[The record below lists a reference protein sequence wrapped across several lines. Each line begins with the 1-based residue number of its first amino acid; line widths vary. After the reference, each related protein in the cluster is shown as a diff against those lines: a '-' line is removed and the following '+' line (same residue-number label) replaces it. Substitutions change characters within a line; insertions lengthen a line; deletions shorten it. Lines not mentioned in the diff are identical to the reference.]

1 MLFESLT
8 GATGLVGLIAP
19 ASVLLATG
27 EPNVGIGTDNIY
39 IQVSILVF
47 SVLMVAFF
55 SSAEASLISVNK
67 FRIRYLSEQGNRSAQ
82 AVNRV
87 LSRHEKFFATILL
100 TENAFI
106 IFASS
111 VGAVMAIRLL
121 SGFPSPELLSALI
134 MTVFIVIFGEITPKT
149 LAARS
154 SDRWSLI
161 IARPI
166 ELVMLAETFVI
177 FLFTLVP
184 RLIMRLTRDSNH
196 ALGPSVTEG
205 ELRMLIDISRAEG
218 AVGAREAFL
227 LEKVFK
233 FGDQQVQDVMTP
245 RTAIVW
251 VEQGTSLDSF
261 LKIYTEYSHTRFPV
275 YEGTTENV
283 VGVLSNKDV
292 LLAMGRGQ
300 LQPQDSVTGL
310 LREAYFVPE
319 TKTISDAF
327 SEMQQGGYGL
337 MLTVDEFGGIAGLCT
352 MKQLLEVIVGE
363 VGGEGNLPEDAYTA
377 LGDNS
382 YKVSAAVTIEEI
394 NEKLDLAIP
403 EGDYQTVAGFI
414 LDQIGY
420 IPEAGEVLEYRN
432 MKLTIKQMNGVR
444 IDTVEL
450 EKLQKVVEEEEAK

>member
-1 MLFESLT
+1 
-8 GATGLVGLIAP
+8 
-19 ASVLLATG
+19 
-27 EPNVGIGTDNIY
+27 
-39 IQVSILVF
+39 
-47 SVLMVAFF
+47 
-55 SSAEASLISVNK
+55 
-67 FRIRYLSEQGNRSAQ
+67 
-82 AVNRV
+82 
-87 LSRHEKFFATILL
+87 
-100 TENAFI
+100 
-106 IFASS
+106 
-111 VGAVMAIRLL
+111 
-121 SGFPSPELLSALI
+121 
-134 MTVFIVIFGEITPKT
+134 
-149 LAARS
+149 
-154 SDRWSLI
+154 
-161 IARPI
+161 
-166 ELVMLAETFVI
+166 
-177 FLFTLVP
+177 
-184 RLIMRLTRDSNH
+184 
-196 ALGPSVTEG
+196 
-205 ELRMLIDISRAEG
+205 
-218 AVGAREAFL
+218 
-227 LEKVFK
+227 
-233 FGDQQVQDVMTP
+233 
-245 RTAIVW
+245 
-251 VEQGTSLDSF
+251 
-261 LKIYTEYSHTRFPV
+261 
-275 YEGTTENV
+275 V

-292 LLAMGRGQ
+292 LLAMGRDQ